1 MSNYPDNFDSVACAR
16 SQASDPSDDET
27 DYLGVLHHIEDAG
40 RGLVLSRQPEARRA
54 RELLDDAYKLIEPLA

>member
-1 MSNYPDNFDSVACAR
+1 MSNYPDNFDSVACTR

-40 RGLVLSRQPEARRA
+40 RGLVLSKQPEARRA
-54 RELLDDAYKLIEPLA
+54 MELLGDAYKLIEPLA

>member
-1 MSNYPDNFDSVACAR
+1 MSNYPDNFDSKACNR

-40 RGLVLSRQPEARRA
+40 SGLILSRKPEARRA
-54 RELLDDAYKLIEPLA
+54 REILDEAYKLIEPLA